1 VSDEIYHGLSYAG
14 RDRTVL
20 EFTDRAFV
28 LNGFSKAYAMTGWR
42 LGWVIGPREH
52 IRALQT
58 LYGNFF
64 ISTNEFVQ
72 WAGVAAL
79 REAGADS
86 RRFRAIFDDRR
97 RAMIAG
103 LRGIGLGVGAEP
115 TGAFYVLANARH
127 LSRDSVSLAREI
139 LESSHVAVTPGAAF
153 GANAEGYL
161 RFSYASSLER
171 IREGLSRLERF
182 LAAPRVRES
191 RDAKRARARQ
201 IVRALKKAY
210 PDAKCALNFT
220 SPLELLVATI
230 LSAQCTDER
239 VNMVTPGPL
248 QEIPDRARLRRSRHR
263 RPRGRTVRSTGFYR
277 AKSRSIVGMA
287 KALIDRHG
295 GEVPKDRE
303 ALTELPGVGLKTANV
318 LLGNAFGEQAV
329 AVDTHVFRVSQ
340 RLGLARSDDPD
351 KIHDQLVDVL
361 PKAEL
366 TLTTHLLQSHGRRCC
381 AAKKPLC
388 PACPVKSLCP
398 LAR

>member
-1 VSDEIYHGLSYAG
+1 
-14 RDRTVL
+14 
-20 EFTDRAFV
+20 
-28 LNGFSKAYAMTGWR
+28 
-42 LGWVIGPREH
+42 
-52 IRALQT
+52 
-58 LYGNFF
+58 
-64 ISTNEFVQ
+64 
-72 WAGVAAL
+72 
-79 REAGADS
+79 
-86 RRFRAIFDDRR
+86 
-97 RAMIAG
+97 
-103 LRGIGLGVGAEP
+103 
-115 TGAFYVLANARH
+115 
-127 LSRDSVSLAREI
+127 
-139 LESSHVAVTPGAAF
+139 
-153 GANAEGYL
+153 
-161 RFSYASSLER
+161 
-171 IREGLSRLERF
+171 
-182 LAAPRVRES
+182 VRES

-210 PDAKCALNFT
+210 PDAKCALNFA

-239 VNMVTPGPL
+239 VNMVTPAL
-248 QEIPDRARLRRSRHR
+248 FKKYRTAREYAATDTAALEED
-263 RPRGRTVRSTGFYR
+263 VRSTGFYR

-287 KALIDRHG
+287 KALVDQHG

-303 ALTELPGVGLKTANV
+303 ALIELPGVGLKTANV

-361 PKAEL
+361 PKTEL

-398 LAR
+398 WPGKTKIQAKIR

>member
-1 VSDEIYHGLSYAG
+1 
-14 RDRTVL
+14 
-20 EFTDRAFV
+20 
-28 LNGFSKAYAMTGWR
+28 
-42 LGWVIGPREH
+42 
-52 IRALQT
+52 
-58 LYGNFF
+58 
-64 ISTNEFVQ
+64 
-72 WAGVAAL
+72 
-79 REAGADS
+79 
-86 RRFRAIFDDRR
+86 
-97 RAMIAG
+97 
-103 LRGIGLGVGAEP
+103 
-115 TGAFYVLANARH
+115 
-127 LSRDSVSLAREI
+127 
-139 LESSHVAVTPGAAF
+139 
-153 GANAEGYL
+153 
-161 RFSYASSLER
+161 
-171 IREGLSRLERF
+171 
-182 LAAPRVRES
+182 VRES

-239 VNMVTPGPL
+239 VNMVTPAL
-248 QEIPDRARLRRSRHR
+248 FKKYRTARDYAAADTAALEED
-263 RPRGRTVRSTGFYR
+263 VRSTGFYR

-295 GEVPKDRE
+295 GEVPKDRG

-398 LAR
+398 WPGKTKIQAKIR

>member
-1 VSDEIYHGLSYAG
+1 
-14 RDRTVL
+14 
-20 EFTDRAFV
+20 
-28 LNGFSKAYAMTGWR
+28 
-42 LGWVIGPREH
+42 
-52 IRALQT
+52 
-58 LYGNFF
+58 
-64 ISTNEFVQ
+64 
-72 WAGVAAL
+72 
-79 REAGADS
+79 
-86 RRFRAIFDDRR
+86 
-97 RAMIAG
+97 
-103 LRGIGLGVGAEP
+103 
-115 TGAFYVLANARH
+115 
-127 LSRDSVSLAREI
+127 
-139 LESSHVAVTPGAAF
+139 
-153 GANAEGYL
+153 
-161 RFSYASSLER
+161 
-171 IREGLSRLERF
+171 
-182 LAAPRVRES
+182 VRES

-239 VNMVTPGPL
+239 VNMVTPAL
-248 QEIPDRARLRRSRHR
+248 FKKYRNARDYAAADTAALEEE
-263 RPRGRTVRSTGFYR
+263 VRSTGFYR

-398 LAR
+398 WPGKTKIQAKIR